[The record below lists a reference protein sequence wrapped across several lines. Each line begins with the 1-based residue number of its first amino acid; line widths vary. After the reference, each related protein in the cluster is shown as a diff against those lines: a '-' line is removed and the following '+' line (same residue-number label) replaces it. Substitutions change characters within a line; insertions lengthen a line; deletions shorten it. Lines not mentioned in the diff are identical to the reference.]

1 MTRRLDDDQRAAVR
15 ENASLDS
22 IRAMLRAERRER
34 LRVDA
39 RVAWLERLQDQRT
52 DQLLAGTWPAPV
64 DAEQPDPTP
73 AVDDQPDPAPDPCPQ
88 NLYSERLV
96 RLPHHPDAGS
106 CTFCT
111 GGRTYAFNATSV
123 NHMVKHAHD
132 SEGRT
137 LCPRR
142 FRTNPP
148 MTNDRAL
155 GLPLCP
161 GCRVALET
169 GTEAAV

>member
-1 MTRRLDDDQRAAVR
+1 MTRRLDYQHR
-15 ENASLDS
+15 ETVAEHAPLHV
-22 IRAMLRAERRER
+22 IRMMLAAERAER

-39 RVAWLERLQDQRT
+39 RIVWLDRLKDRRT
-52 DQLLAGTWPAPV
+52 DELLAGTWPAPLG
-64 DAEQPDPTP
+64 AEQPDPNP
-73 AVDDQPDPAPDPCPQ
+73 ADDDQPDPAPDPCPQ

-148 MTNDRAL
+148 MPDDRAL
-155 GLPLCP
+155 GLPLCG

-169 GTEAAV
+169 ATEATE